1 MIYIIDGYN
10 VAHVKESGGIN
21 KGDLED
27 KRQELV
33 EAVISYVA
41 TTGDE
46 AVIVFDSTGSDST
59 QCHKVPNTSV
69 TVCYSSASMIA
80 DIFIGKL
87 VQEKLASTSADIRV
101 VSADWEVQKGALM
114 KRVERVPPRNFL
126 SEIKKF
132 EKKLAISPEK
142 DKMRWKLEH
151 QVDVDTWKKLEDMR
165 RGRG

>member
-10 VAHVKESGGIN
+10 VAHIKESGGIT

-27 KRQELV
+27 KRQALV
-33 EAVISYVA
+33 EEVINFIA

-46 AVIVFDSTGSDST
+46 AIVVFDSTGAENTESH
-59 QCHKVPNTSV
+59 QIPNTAV

-80 DIFIGKL
+80 DILIGKL
-87 VQEKLASTSADIRV
+87 VQEKLSSTKADIRV
-101 VSADWEVQKGALM
+101 VSADWEVQKGSLM
-114 KRVERVPPRNFL
+114 KRVERMPPRNFL

-132 EKKLAISPEK
+132 EKKLAIPPEK

-151 QVDVDTWKKLEDMR
+151 QVDVDTLRKLEEMR